1 MLVLLGSLIAIYQR
15 LQIGRSDAPATE
27 KYLVHLT
34 FSLYLG
40 WITVA
45 TVANATAL
53 LVDIGWGRFGMSE
66 PLWTI
71 LVMAVAAA
79 ITLVLLFQR
88 RDIFHALVV
97 DWAFLGI
104 LLKRRAEIS
113 TAESAAAG
121 ITGTAVAA
129 QSRPVVIAAVVGL
142 SLISVGIITQL
153 TRKKVY
159 RA

>member
-1 MLVLLGSLIAIYQR
+1 MMGDGQ
-15 LQIGRSDAPATE
+15 
-27 KYLVHLT
+27 
-34 FSLYLG
+34 
-40 WITVA
+40 
-45 TVANATAL
+45 
-53 LVDIGWGRFGMSE
+53 FGPSPGPVE
-66 PLWTI
+66 S
-71 LVMAVAAA
+71 AADM
-79 ITLVLLFQR
+79 QWMY
-88 RDIFHALVV
+88 IFHALVV